1 MQKSCNKRNMQTY
14 RKKDCKM
21 KKIIVPIVTGV
32 VAVAVGAALLVG
44 KLKGKK
50 NEKAKDN

>member
-1 MQKSCNKRNMQTY
+1 
-14 RKKDCKM
+14 M
-21 KKIIVPIVTGV
+21 KKLIVPIVTGV
-32 VAVAVGAALLVG
+32 IAVVVGAALLVR

>member
-1 MQKSCNKRNMQTY
+1 MQKPCNKRNMQTY
-14 RKKDCKM
+14 RKKDYKL

-32 VAVAVGAALLVG
+32 VAVAVGAALLIG

-50 NEKAKDN
+50 SEKAKDN